1 MAGLYG
7 RHASSAEEISM
18 RFLVWIATVFVLM
31 KMWWSAREKERDAL
45 R

>member
-7 RHASSAEEISM
+7 RHARSAEEGSM

-31 KMWWSAREKERDAL
+31 NMWWSARENERDAL